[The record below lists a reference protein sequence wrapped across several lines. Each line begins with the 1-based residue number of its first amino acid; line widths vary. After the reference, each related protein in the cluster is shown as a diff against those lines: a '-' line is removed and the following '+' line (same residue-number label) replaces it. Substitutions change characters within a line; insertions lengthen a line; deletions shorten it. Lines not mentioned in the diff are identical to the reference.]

1 MGCEV
6 PREPS
11 AILGAPERQSIAAR
25 SEILCIF
32 PIMSLYH
39 SILLCANLATCG
51 AGEHKMVRGSV
62 ESEHL
67 LGSLR

>member
-1 MGCEV
+1 M
-6 PREPS
+6 
-11 AILGAPERQSIAAR
+11 LGAPELQSIAAR

-32 PIMSLYH
+32 PITSLYH
-39 SILLCANLATCG
+39 KTLLYAILATCG